1 MKIRYT
7 FFLFLLISFPGTAQT
22 LLQTITPVGGDGSY
36 TGGSVSYTT
45 GQVAYKAVSG
55 DNGSL
60 WQGVQQPYEISVTT
74 AVEEAKEIKL
84 NFLVYPNPVT
94 SYLKLDIGD
103 YDPAHLQYR
112 LLDVNGKLLST
123 GPVYAREQQINM
135 TVYPP
140 AVYFLKLI
148 DNKKDI
154 KTFRI
159 VKR

>member
-7 FFLFLLISFPGTAQT
+7 FFLLWLIISPAGAQT
-22 LLQTITPVGGDGSY
+22 LLQTITPAGGDGSY

-45 GQVAYKAVSG
+45 GQVAYTVATG

-94 SYLKLDIGD
+94 SSLKLDIRD
-103 YDPAHLQYR
+103 YDPSHLQYR
-112 LLDVNGKLLST
+112 LLDVNGKLLQT
-123 GPVYAREQQINM
+123 GRVTAREQLINM
-135 TVYPP
+135 TDYPP
-140 AVYFLKLI
+140 AVYFLKLT

-159 VKR
+159 IRR